1 MLICYLYLKTTS
13 LYKRYLQLS
22 TPNFLYKKLEK
33 QKMII
38 RINFITNMIQ
48 FVIIIDIIL
57 FIIDIY
63 KLVIQELNQQ
73 YWKVVLSGLLT
84 CIASSLFLAVKKYRK
99 EFLRHFNVSMA
110 VITSIIITV
119 PSLKILE
126 ALNNYEEGKSDNLIN
141 LGMTITTY

>member
-1 MLICYLYLKTTS
+1 
-13 LYKRYLQLS
+13 
-22 TPNFLYKKLEK
+22 
-33 QKMII
+33 MIV
-38 RINFITNMIQ
+38 RINFISKMIQ

-63 KLVIQELNQQ
+63 NLIIQELDQQ

-110 VITSIIITV
+110 VITSIIITI

-141 LGMTITTY
+141 LGMTITTYQIFMRRLNIDWKIKGFITLWT